1 MSDFQKDLE
10 TIKNPENIK
19 EAVYASGPGNLMKVF
34 EKDPTVQRLIRGGA
48 KVAPLV
54 SAEIKKNGQKLPK
67 ITLAC
72 LAYVLQ
78 KTDRTEASTILR
90 PFFIRAMNKPDPYFI
105 FFGAHAIREDLKLPL
120 RPDAEYSYNEL
131 QETKTWVERLKRTR
145 EGG

>member
-1 MSDFQKDLE
+1 MSEFQKDLE
-10 TIKNPENIK
+10 TIKNPEKIK

-54 SAEIKKNGQKLPK
+54 SAEIKENGPKLSK

-72 LAYVLQ
+72 FAYILQ
-78 KTDRTEASTILR
+78 MTDRAAASAVLK
-90 PFFIRAMNKPDPYFI
+90 PFFIQAMDKPDPYFI

-120 RPDAEYSYNEL
+120 RPDAEYSYDEL
-131 QETKTWVERLKRTR
+131 QETKKRVERLKRTR
-145 EGG
+145 GGE